1 MFILEAMDCLAFFLH
16 RLTILVFS
24 WWLCQSLFTH
34 SRPQSPSFFLVRYK
48 LNRVAVG
55 TRMLFSQQHNIAW
68 NQALLRGKN
77 GKKRKGNGIKIRR
90 AKLAERLTGE
100 GEREASWPLPR
111 VPLGSPIV
119 FSGFFPYYG
128 AWSQV
133 ASHGKERVTHA

>member
-1 MFILEAMDCLAFFLH
+1 MVVSVVVHPFSSPEPVVFFGSLQIKPGGCGDENVVHPAAQYSLEPGSAA
-16 RLTILVFS
+16 
-24 WWLCQSLFTH
+24 
-34 SRPQSPSFFLVRYK
+34 
-48 LNRVAVG
+48 
-55 TRMLFSQQHNIAW
+55 
-68 NQALLRGKN
+68 GKN